1 MKHHGS
7 IRNDEERLTT
17 EDLARSSETGQEPV
31 GQDRQ
36 ETETAEDRP
45 VYPGEATGGLADE
58 GSGTREEEAGPAEYG
73 EAEGRETADAG
84 GTPGERETAEQPS
97 ERTQGAG
104 EEPLF
109 ASEDEHEF
117 RSRWQEIQS
126 QFVDDPQEAVR
137 SADALVADLMQR
149 LAASFSDHK
158 RGLEQQWNR
167 GGEVQTEDLR
177 LALQQYRSFF
187 NRLLSS

>member
-1 MKHHGS
+1 MKYEGS
-7 IRNDEERLTT
+7 TKNDEERLTT
-17 EDLARSSETGQEPV
+17 EDLARSPETEKEPV

-36 ETETAEDRP
+36 ETETAEERP
-45 VYPGEATGGLADE
+45 VYPGEATGGLA
-58 GSGTREEEAGPAEYG
+58 EEEAGRAEKG
-73 EAEGRETADAG
+73 EPESRESADEG
-84 GTPGERETAEQPS
+84 GTPREQETAEQPS
-97 ERTQGAG
+97 EPPRGAG

-109 ASEDEHEF
+109 APEDEHEL

-126 QFVDDPQEAVR
+126 KFVDDPQEAVR
-137 SADALVADLMQR
+137 SADVLVADLMQR
-149 LAASFSDHK
+149 LAASFSGHK

>member
-1 MKHHGS
+1 MKHEGS
-7 IRNDEERLTT
+7 AGNDEERLTT
-17 EDLARSSETGQEPV
+17 EDLARSPEAEKEPV

-45 VYPGEATGGLADE
+45 VYPGEATGGLADA
-58 GSGTREEEAGPAEYG
+58 GAGTREEEAGPAENG
-73 EAEGRETADAG
+73 EPEGRETADEG

-97 ERTQGAG
+97 ESTRDAG

-109 ASEDEHEF
+109 APEDEHEF
-117 RSRWQEIQS
+117 RSRWQEVQS

-137 SADALVADLMQR
+137 SADALVADLMRR

-187 NRLLSS
+187 NRLLNS

>member
-1 MKHHGS
+1 MKQMKHEGS
-7 IRNDEERLTT
+7 ARNDEEPLTT
-17 EDLARSSETGQEPV
+17 EDLARSPETGKEPV
-31 GQDRQ
+31 DQDRQ
-36 ETETAEDRP
+36 ETETAEERP
-45 VYPGEATGGLADE
+45 VYPGEATGGLA
-58 GSGTREEEAGPAEYG
+58 GVGAEEEAGPAEG
-73 EAEGRETADAG
+73 EPEGRETADAG
-84 GTPGERETAEQPS
+84 GTAGERENAEQPS
-97 ERTQGAG
+97 ESSRDAG

-109 ASEDEHEF
+109 APEDEHEF

-126 QFVDDPQEAVR
+126 QFVDDPQKAVR